1 MKFAK
6 TIIVATMM
14 LGMGSLANAASVF
27 QTTTLYTTTA
37 DALDIV
43 FEWNG
48 TPSSGLETLGISP
61 LLPTWNIQ
69 LKTNPQPP
77 DATAGIFVKPTHG
90 GNPDAAGRTIYFT
103 YKDTLNWTVPHTA
116 AGAGH
121 YDSFSL
127 RYLSVDTDSSGEVT
141 GAQLRLIGQHVTA
154 APVPV
159 PAAVWLFGSGLIVM
173 AGLGKLRRD
182 KALDLIPS

>member
-6 TIIVATMM
+6 TIIFAAMM
-14 LGMGSLANAASVF
+14 FGMGSLANAASVF
-27 QTTTLYTTTA
+27 QTTTLYTATA

-48 TPSSGLETLGISP
+48 TPSSGLETLDIST
-61 LLPTWNIQ
+61 LLPTWDIQ

-77 DATAGIFVKPTHG
+77 EATAGIFVKPTHS
-90 GNPDAAGRTIYFT
+90 GNPDAEGRTIYFT
-103 YKDTLNWTVPHTA
+103 YKDTLSWKVSHTA
-116 AGAGH
+116 TGVGH
-121 YDSFSL
+121 FDEFSL
-127 RYLSVDTDSSGEVT
+127 QYLSVDTDGSGNVI
-141 GAQLRLIGQHVTA
+141 GARLHLEGKHGA

-173 AGLGKLRRD
+173 AGLGRLRRGRV
-182 KALDLIPS
+182 LDAIPS

>member
-6 TIIVATMM
+6 TIIFAAMM
-14 LGMGSLANAASVF
+14 FGMGSLANAASVF
-27 QTTTLYTTTA
+27 QTTTLYTATA

-48 TPSSGLETLGISP
+48 TPSSGLETLDIST
-61 LLPTWNIQ
+61 LLPTWDIQ

-77 DATAGIFVKPTHG
+77 EATAGIFVKATHG
-90 GNPDAAGRTIYFT
+90 ANPDTVGRTIYFH
-103 YKDTLNWTVPHTA
+103 KDTLSWTVSHTA
-116 AGAGH
+116 TGAGH
-121 YDSFSL
+121 YDKFSL
-127 RYLSVDTDSSGEVT
+127 WYLSVNTDSSGKAT
-141 GAQLRLIGQHVTA
+141 GAQLRLSGQHVTA

-159 PAAVWLFGSGLIVM
+159 PAAVWLFGSGLIAM

-182 KALDLIPS
+182 RVLDAIPS

>member
-90 GNPDAAGRTIYFT
+90 GNPDAAGRTSPIPQRARGIM
-103 YKDTLNWTVPHTA
+103 TVSRCGISRWIPTA
-116 AGAGH
+116 AA
-121 YDSFSL
+121 
-127 RYLSVDTDSSGEVT
+127 R
-141 GAQLRLIGQHVTA
+141 
-154 APVPV
+154 
-159 PAAVWLFGSGLIVM
+159 
-173 AGLGKLRRD
+173 
-182 KALDLIPS
+182 

>member
-6 TIIVATMM
+6 TIIVAAMM
-14 LGMGSLANAASVF
+14 FGMGSLANAASVF
-27 QTTTLYTTTA
+27 QTTTLYTATA

-43 FEWNG
+43 FDWNG
-48 TPSSGLETLGISP
+48 TPSSGLETLDISP
-61 LLPTWNIQ
+61 LLPTWDIQ

-90 GNPDAAGRTIYFT
+90 GNPDAEGRTIYFT

-116 AGAGH
+116 TGAGH
-121 YDSFSL
+121 YDKFSL
-127 RYLSVDTDSSGEVT
+127 WYLSVNTDGSGKVT
-141 GAQLRLIGQHVTA
+141 GAQLRLSGQHVTA

-159 PAAVWLFGSGLIVM
+159 PAAVWLFGSGLILM

-182 KALDLIPS
+182 KVLDAIPS